1 MAEGVLLKR
10 YGIAFFGLSVALV
23 ATPAFADITV
33 CIWGTI
39 TGPDA
44 VLNGQSYGARDYL
57 TFLNQTQGGIANN
70 RTRVLLLDGRYKL
83 DEELKIYR
91 RCVEQEEAVVI
102 NGWSTGAAKALRDQI
117 TQDKVPYIANSYAAE
132 IIDPQRLPFAF
143 IAGPTY
149 EQQIV
154 IGLREAAAH
163 GAKTALLMHA
173 DNEYGRAPV
182 NNVKN
187 SGVIEKLGLKLLDTI
202 EFQFD
207 VQDMTAQMLRAKS
220 LDPDVIYVQGSG
232 QNLIVILRDAAKVGF
247 PAKKIV
253 ANVFNILP
261 AIPDQLGAAAEG
273 FRAIQ
278 VYSPFGSDIPA
289 SNEISAFAEKNEILK
304 KDTFYMKGWL
314 LGKVMAAAISR
325 AVKKSGGKIPSS
337 VADFRQATRDEM
349 EGLKD
354 LDVGGIVPPMTY
366 SDHQG
371 TVRARIAEVQGG
383 KFVPVGNW
391 IDPR

>member
-1 MAEGVLLKR
+1 LIKIKR
-10 YGIAFFGLSVALV
+10 LSLIGLGLTVAIA
-23 ATPAFADITV
+23 ATPAYADITV

-44 VLNGQSYGARDYL
+44 VLNGQSYGARDYI
-57 TFLNQTQGGIANN
+57 TYLNQTQGGISGKPI
-70 RTRVLLLDGRYKL
+70 RVLLLDGRYKL

-91 RCVEQEEAVVI
+91 RCVEQEEAVII
-102 NGWSTGAAKALRDQI
+102 NGWSTGAAKALREQV
-117 TQDKVPYIANSYAAE
+117 TQDQVPYIADSYAAE
-132 IIDPQRLPFAF
+132 IIDPKKLPFSF

-149 EQQIV
+149 EQQI
-154 IGLREAAAH
+154 IIALREAAAH
-163 GAKTALLMHA
+163 GAKTVLLMHA

-187 SGVIEKLGLKLLDTI
+187 SGIIEKLGLKLLDTM

-207 VQDMTAQMLRAKS
+207 VQDTTAQMLRAKS

-232 QNLIVILRDAAKVGF
+232 QNLIVILRDAAKVDLS
-247 PAKKIV
+247 AKKIM

-261 AIPDQLGAAAEG
+261 SIPDQLGTAAEG

-278 VYSPFGSDIPA
+278 VYSAFGSDIQA
-289 SNEISAFAEKNEILK
+289 SKEINAFGEKNEILK
-304 KDTFYMKGWL
+304 KDAFYMKGWL
-314 LGKVMAAAISR
+314 LGKVMVAAISN
-325 AVKKSGGKIPSS
+325 AVKKNGGKIPSS
-337 VADFRQATRDEM
+337 IFDFRKTTRDEM
-349 EGLKD
+349 EALKD
-354 LDVGGIVPPMTY
+354 FDVSGIVPPMTY
-366 SDHQG
+366 DDHQG

-383 KFVPVGNW
+383 KFVPAGNW